1 MEEYPCSIQNKD
13 KRYHFFVIIVKDID
27 DMLNDSSDIYLAD
40 KLTGFTVNEWVLR
53 RYIQYYDKI
62 LSQVSYVISEYEN
75 VTYEEFKEKIHYDF
89 EYIITDDSYIS
100 YDTIEMTSDVVYY
113 NGSIAEMVNELNC
126 EYESIEEI
134 DVNEYYASFHLFNDF
149 NKYLTDEFDFVLHL
163 LFRVCNSYVPIIKLS
178 TCSGMISDTSS
189 DLMVAL
195 TKSVNFPR
203 PLENYDYYE
212 MISYGYIL
220 MYYIIQLSPAMQEDS
235 PPDG

>member
-1 MEEYPCSIQNKD
+1 MEEYPCSIQNKH
-13 KRYHFFVIIVKDID
+13 KKYHFYVIIVKDID
-27 DMLNDSSDIYLAD
+27 DTLGDSSDIYLAD
-40 KLTGFTVNEWVLR
+40 KLTGFTINEWILR

-62 LSQVSYVISEYEN
+62 LSHVSYVISEYEN
-75 VTYEEFKEKIHYDF
+75 VTYEEFKEKIHNDF
-89 EYIITDDSYIS
+89 EFVINDDSYIS
-100 YDTIEMTSDVVYY
+100 YDTIEMTSEVVYY

-126 EYESIEEI
+126 EYESVEEI
-134 DVNEYYASFHLFNDF
+134 NVNEYYTSFHLFNDF
-149 NKYLTDEFDFVLHL
+149 NKYLTDEFDFVLYL

-178 TCSGMISDTSS
+178 SCSGMISDTSS

-203 PLENYDYYE
+203 PLEDYDYYD

-220 MYYIIQLSPAMQEDS
+220 MYYITQLSPAMQEDS